1 MYRDENGV
9 SPFLDWLHQDSNTE
23 IRIVVERYLD
33 FLLAQRGTGIMG
45 TKYLKP
51 MGEHLFQLRIKEVDP
66 CKGSRLLLRIYLCFD
81 FNQGIHILS
90 GYDKGLDDSRER
102 QSSEIFKARQ
112 LLKKWMES
120 NEPL

>member
-51 MGEHLFQLRIKEVDP
+51 MGEHLFQLRIKEVHP
-66 CKGSRLLLRIYLCFD
+66 YKGSRLLLRIYLCFD
-81 FNQGIHILS
+81 FSQGIHILS